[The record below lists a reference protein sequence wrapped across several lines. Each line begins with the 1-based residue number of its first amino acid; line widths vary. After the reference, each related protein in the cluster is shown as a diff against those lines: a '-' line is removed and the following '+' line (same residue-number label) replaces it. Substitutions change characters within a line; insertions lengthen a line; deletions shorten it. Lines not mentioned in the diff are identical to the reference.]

1 MSTPTL
7 PSTAAHPPRRRPSP
21 GRSSAG
27 RPASARPPLRRPRR
41 MVLGGVCAA
50 LAEHLGLRPGTVRFL
65 AIVATLLGG
74 GGALLYLWLW
84 ALVPLRDAG
93 PDSGAQTGGV
103 RRSVPVAVLLV
114 GVAGAAMLSVVVALR
129 GGDDADVTRALAA
142 VAVLSGGAV
151 AWSLGLDRGDPSR
164 SARSSAL
171 VRLAACA
178 VLVVAGAAVLTA
190 RPSAVN
196 AVLAVGVLLVAAGV
210 LAAPRVVTLWTE
222 LMGERAARVREEQR
236 AEIAAHLH
244 DSVLQT
250 LALIQNRAGAS
261 SEVAR
266 IARAQERELR
276 DWLFERDVPVAND
289 LAAEIRAIAAAIELD
304 WPATLE
310 VVAVG
315 ASVPGAAPVLAATR
329 EAMLN
334 AARHAGGEVS
344 VYVESSA
351 TGVDVFVRDR
361 GPGVDL
367 GALPGDR
374 LGIRESIVGRMARA
388 GGSATVRPGAGGS
401 GTEVHLR
408 LPAGAER

>member
-1 MSTPTL
+1 M
-7 PSTAAHPPRRRPSP
+7 
-21 GRSSAG
+21 
-27 RPASARPPLRRPRR
+27 
-41 MVLGGVCAA
+41 CAA
-50 LAEHLGLRPGTVRFL
+50 LAEHLGRAPGSIRFF
-65 AIVATLLGG
+65 AVVATALGG

-84 ALVPLRDAG
+84 AFVPLRDVHEE
-93 PDSGAQTGGV
+93 PGV
-103 RRSVPVAVLLV
+103 RRRVPVAALLA
-114 GVAGAAMLSVVVALR
+114 VAAGGAAIAVALALR
-129 GGDDADVTRALAA
+129 RGDDGDVTRALAA
-142 VAVLSGGAV
+142 AALFSGGAV
-151 AWSLGLDRGDPSR
+151 AWSLGPDRGDPSR
-164 SARSSAL
+164 SARSSSF
-171 VRLAACA
+171 VRLASCA
-178 VLVVAGAAVLTA
+178 ALVVAGAAVLAA
-190 RPSAVN
+190 RPSAIN
-196 AVLAVGVLLVAAGV
+196 AVLAVGVLLIAAGV
-210 LAAPRVVTLWTE
+210 LAAPRILTLWTE

-289 LAAEIRAIAAAIELD
+289 LAAEVRAIAAAIELD
-304 WPATLE
+304 YPAQLD

-315 ASVPGAAPVLAATR
+315 ASVPGAASVLAATR

-344 VYVESSA
+344 VYLESSA
-351 TGVDVFVRDR
+351 AGVDVFVHDR

-367 GALPGDR
+367 GAVPGER
-374 LGIRESIVGRMARA
+374 LGIRESIIGRMARA

-401 GTEVHLR
+401 GTEVHVR
-408 LPAGAER
+408 LPAEAQR

>member
-7 PSTAAHPPRRRPSP
+7 PSTPPLRRPAASRAP
-21 GRSSAG
+21 SG
-27 RPASARPPLRRPRR
+27 RPPLSRPPLRRPRR
-41 MVLGGVCAA
+41 VVLGGVCAA
-50 LAEHLGLRPGTVRFL
+50 LAEHLGLGVGVVRFL
-65 AIVATLLGG
+65 TVLATLLGG

-84 ALVPLRDAG
+84 ALVPLRDAAPG
-93 PDSGAQTGGV
+93 SPSGAEATGV
-103 RRSVPVAVLLV
+103 RRTVPVAAVL
-114 GVAGAAMLSVVVALR
+114 VAGAAVAALAVVVALR
-129 GGDDADVTRALAA
+129 GGVDVDVTRALAA
-142 VAVLSGGAV
+142 VALLSGGAV
-151 AWSLGLDRGDPSR
+151 AWSLGLDRADAGR
-164 SARSSAL
+164 SARSSSL
-171 VRLAACA
+171 VRLASCA
-178 VLVVAGAAVLTA
+178 VLVVAGAAVLSA

-304 WPATLE
+304 YPAQLE

-334 AARHAGGEVS
+334 AARHAGGEIS

-351 TGVDVFVRDR
+351 DGVDVFVRDR

>member
-7 PSTAAHPPRRRPSP
+7 PSTAAHPPRRRSSP

-65 AIVATLLGG
+65 MIVATLLGG

-114 GVAGAAMLSVVVALR
+114 GVAGAATLSVVVALR

-164 SARSSAL
+164 STRSSAL

>member
-7 PSTAAHPPRRRPSP
+7 PSTAI
-21 GRSSAG
+21 
-27 RPASARPPLRRPRR
+27 RPPLRRPRR
-41 MVLGGVCAA
+41 VVLGGVCAA
-50 LAEHLGLRPGTVRFL
+50 LAEHLGRSPGSIRLL
-65 AIVATLLGG
+65 AVVTTALGG

-84 ALVPLRDAG
+84 ALVPLREG
-93 PDSGAQTGGV
+93 SEEPGV
-103 RRSVPVAVLLV
+103 RRAVPVAALLALA
-114 GVAGAAMLSVVVALR
+114 AGAATIAVVVALR
-129 GGDDADVTRALAA
+129 GGDDADATRALAA
-142 VAVLSGGAV
+142 VALFSGGAV
-151 AWSLGLDRGDPSR
+151 AWSLGPDQGDPSR
-164 SARSSAL
+164 SVRSSSL
-171 VRLAACA
+171 VRLASCA
-178 VLVVAGAAVLTA
+178 VLVVAGAAVLAA
-190 RPSAVN
+190 RPSAIN

-210 LAAPRVVTLWTE
+210 LAAPRIVTLWSE

-289 LAAEIRAIAAAIELD
+289 LAAEVRAIAAAIELD
-304 WPATLE
+304 YPVQLE

-315 ASVPGAAPVLAATR
+315 ASVPGAASVLAATR

-334 AARHAGGEVS
+334 AARHAGGDVS
-344 VYVESSA
+344 VYLESSA
-351 TGVDVFVRDR
+351 DGVDVFVRDR

-374 LGIRESIVGRMARA
+374 LGIRESIIGRMTRA
-388 GGSATVRPGAGGS
+388 GGSARVRPGAGGS
-401 GTEVHLR
+401 GTEVHLH
-408 LPAGAER
+408 LPAGADR

>member
-7 PSTAAHPPRRRPSP
+7 PSTAV
-21 GRSSAG
+21 
-27 RPASARPPLRRPRR
+27 RPPLRRPRR
-41 MVLGGVCAA
+41 VVLGGVCAA
-50 LAEHLGLRPGTVRFL
+50 LAEHLGRSPGSIRFL
-65 AIVATLLGG
+65 AVVTTALGG

-84 ALVPLRDAG
+84 ALVPLREA
-93 PDSGAQTGGV
+93 PDEPGV
-103 RRSVPVAVLLV
+103 RRAVPVAALLALT
-114 GVAGAAMLSVVVALR
+114 AGAATLSVVAALR
-129 GGDDADVTRALAA
+129 GGDDVDVTRALAA
-142 VAVLSGGAV
+142 AALLSGGAV
-151 AWSLGLDRGDPSR
+151 AWSLGPDRADPRR
-164 SARSSAL
+164 SARSSSL
-171 VRLAACA
+171 VRLCSSA
-178 VLVVAGAAVLTA
+178 VLVVAGAAVLA
-190 RPSAVN
+190 GRPSAIN
-196 AVLAVGVLLVAAGV
+196 AVLAVGVLLVAVGV
-210 LAAPRVVTLWTE
+210 LAAPRVVMLWTE

-289 LAAEIRAIAAAIELD
+289 LAAEVRAIAAAVELD
-304 WPATLE
+304 YPAQLE

-315 ASVPGAAPVLAATR
+315 ASVPGAASVLAATR

-334 AARHAGGEVS
+334 AARHAGGDVS
-344 VYVESSA
+344 VYLESSA
-351 TGVDVFVRDR
+351 DGVDVFVRDR

-374 LGIRESIVGRMARA
+374 LGIRESIIGRMARA

-408 LPAGAER
+408 LPAEAER

>member
-1 MSTPTL
+1 MSTPSL
-7 PSTAAHPPRRRPSP
+7 SSTAV
-21 GRSSAG
+21 
-27 RPASARPPLRRPRR
+27 RPPLRRPRR
-41 MVLGGVCAA
+41 VVLGGVCAA
-50 LAEHLGLRPGTVRFL
+50 LAEHLGRAPGSIRFF
-65 AIVATLLGG
+65 AVVATALGG

-84 ALVPLRDAG
+84 AFVPLRDVHEE
-93 PDSGAQTGGV
+93 PGV
-103 RRSVPVAVLLV
+103 RRRVPVAALLA
-114 GVAGAAMLSVVVALR
+114 VAAGGAAIAVALALR
-129 GGDDADVTRALAA
+129 RGDDGDVTRALAA
-142 VAVLSGGAV
+142 AALFSGGAV
-151 AWSLGLDRGDPSR
+151 AWSLGPDRGDPSR
-164 SARSSAL
+164 SARSSSF
-171 VRLAACA
+171 VRLASCA
-178 VLVVAGAAVLTA
+178 ALVVAGAAVLAA
-190 RPSAVN
+190 RPSAIN
-196 AVLAVGVLLVAAGV
+196 AVLAVGVLLIAAGV
-210 LAAPRVVTLWTE
+210 LAAPRILTLWTE

-289 LAAEIRAIAAAIELD
+289 LAAEVRAIAAAIELD
-304 WPATLE
+304 YPAQLD

-315 ASVPGAAPVLAATR
+315 ASVPGAASVLAATR

-344 VYVESSA
+344 VYLESSA
-351 TGVDVFVRDR
+351 AGVDVFVHDR

-367 GALPGDR
+367 GAVPGER
-374 LGIRESIVGRMARA
+374 LGIRESIIGRMARA

-401 GTEVHLR
+401 GTEVHVR
-408 LPAGAER
+408 LPAEAQR

>member
-1 MSTPTL
+1 
-7 PSTAAHPPRRRPSP
+7 
-21 GRSSAG
+21 
-27 RPASARPPLRRPRR
+27 

-50 LAEHLGLRPGTVRFL
+50 LAAHLGLRPGTVRFL
-65 AIVATLLGG
+65 MIVATLLGG

-114 GVAGAAMLSVVVALR
+114 GVAGAATLSVVVALR

-164 SARSSAL
+164 SARSSVL
-171 VRLAACA
+171 VRLASCA
-178 VLVVAGAAVLTA
+178 VLVVAGAVVLTA

-196 AVLAVGVLLVAAGV
+196 AVLAVAVLLVAAGV

-315 ASVPGAAPVLAATR
+315 ASVPGAAPLLAATR

-351 TGVDVFVRDR
+351 AGVDVFVRDR